1 MLLVQTSVWAN
12 GFYFRRF
19 DSGLS
24 LSNNVTRNMIE
35 LPNGSMAILNAN
47 MVTIFNGTSSTNYHY
62 DLNIIPFTEFSGMKN
77 MYYDSRDI
85 LWFKNRDNTWALDLN
100 KSEFIYDLESLV
112 APLGINRK
120 VDNIFIPGRDKYFIY
135 TQKER
140 LISFFDDQNKSKA
153 ETALPAIMGNPIEIV
168 QVGDNYWVLSDTGI
182 VAQWDTKT
190 KGFTFIEKKL
200 FESQSGYNHFQ
211 MIGDLSGRLW
221 IIRDNDLICYDTKNY
236 EIVPS
241 PHLEIE
247 EGRSFLPIAVDEN
260 NILWVGAFG
269 GGIARLDIEAN
280 QIETFETL
288 ELVDGTIANLKSG
301 ISQIY
306 IDSNNGIWVVT
317 EDHGLLYHHKGIF
330 RIEAINNLT
339 LSSGKFKDKNVKCML
354 SESDGTMLVGTTNG
368 LYRYDPR
375 DKSITIPYPELSD
388 ALCIGLFRDSDNRVW
403 VGTFYRGAYCIDD
416 DKIDHYQDPQ
426 MPPVDISYLQSTP
439 NTNCVRTFFQ
449 NANGDIC
456 GCVYGGIGILN
467 AETKKIDLFPN
478 KFESRYF
485 IIRGVARF
493 SDNKHVAYGD
503 NGILVYDSQTQ
514 EIDNEY
520 LKFSQRNNN
529 CHDIKIDSRGIAWI
543 ATLDGLVIYDT
554 KTQKH
559 RVLDNK
565 SGLAANKILSVN
577 FDSQER
583 VWAST
588 SSGISV
594 IALSP
599 KDDMD
604 DVFILN
610 LGEKEGLF
618 TTKFYHTSSE
628 VNANGDIYF
637 GSTDGFFV
645 VDPSILD
652 SNRRQDKQ
660 MVLDGTISTKESAR
674 SNQTSITELPEL
686 LLDDKHKIKLDYN
699 KSTVTF
705 NFRDISYVNTSLTKF
720 RYRLKGYDPQ
730 WIESQASQTHSVS
743 YSMLPVGRYTFE
755 IQCANNTLRW
765 GRRTIEVEVVVNPPW
780 WTTAWMICLYI
791 LAAVLLIFAI
801 VDYILKRRYAEHLR
815 LQEAKD
821 QQRKRELEEMKQQFF
836 INVSHELRTPLSLI
850 LMPLESML
858 KREDE
863 QDKEQLQ
870 SMHRNAKQLKQ
881 LVDNLLDFR
890 RVEKHGE
897 AINPTLGDMKELVL
911 LAYDSF
917 KGAAD
922 NGNLNFTLECDGD
935 TKMMMLFDYGMI
947 QKVVN
952 NLLSNA
958 FKYTPDRGRVTLSLH
973 EIVSDNGE
981 RLLELKV
988 SDTGRGIPQKDVS
1001 MIFDHFYQASNSLR
1015 DKGSGIGLSLVKSYV
1030 EMHGG
1035 SISVETLLGEGST
1048 FTVHVP
1054 IIGGSGE
1061 CPQLTT
1067 IESEEDEE
1075 QNVDTESNA
1084 ADDQEDRE
1092 YYKVLIIEDNRD
1104 FRDYLSRELS
1114 EYFHI
1119 TLADNG
1125 VSGVAQVNKSTPDL
1139 IICDV
1144 MMPEMDG
1151 YEFTEFMKSNIETSH
1166 IPIILL
1172 TAQSSQESRLK
1183 GYETGADAF
1192 ISKPF
1197 HWGVLHAR
1205 INNLIDERRGRITK
1219 FNNSRQSEVDTL
1231 ATSVLD
1237 KKFIQDAIASIER
1250 NLDNAE
1256 YSVEIM
1262 SKDLAMN
1269 RMGVYRKLKSI
1280 VDQAPSDFIRTIR
1293 LKRAAQW
1300 LEEGN
1305 GRGQSLLYIANMFGF
1320 STTKYFAK
1328 HFKEMF
1334 GETPVQYLKRFSKR

>member
-1 MLLVQTSVWAN
+1 M
-12 GFYFRRF
+12 
-19 DSGLS
+19 
-24 LSNNVTRNMIE
+24 
-35 LPNGSMAILNAN
+35 
-47 MVTIFNGTSSTNYHY
+47 
-62 DLNIIPFTEFSGMKN
+62 
-77 MYYDSRDI
+77 
-85 LWFKNRDNTWALDLN
+85 
-100 KSEFIYDLESLV
+100 
-112 APLGINRK
+112 GINRK
-120 VDNIFIPGRDKYFIY
+120 VDNIFILDRDKYFVY
-135 TQKER
+135 SQEER
-140 LISFFDDQNKSKA
+140 LITFFDDQSKSKV
-153 ETALPAIMGNPIEIV
+153 ETALPSIMGNPIEIV
-168 QVGDNYWVLSDTGI
+168 QVGDNYWGLSDNGI
-182 VAQWDTKT
+182 LAQWDAKT

-200 FESQSGYNHFQ
+200 FESESGYNHFQ

-221 IIRDNDLICYDTKNY
+221 VIRDNDLICYDTNSY
-236 EIVPS
+236 EVISS

-247 EGRSFLPIAVDEN
+247 KGRSFLPIAIDEN

-269 GGIARLDIEAN
+269 GGIAKLDIEAN
-280 QIETFETL
+280 RVETFENL
-288 ELVDGTIANLKSG
+288 ELVDGTILSLKAG
-301 ISQIY
+301 VSQIY
-306 IDSNNGIWVVT
+306 VDSNNGVWVAT
-317 EDHGLLYHHKGIF
+317 EDHGLLYHHKDIF

-339 LSSGKFKDKNVKCML
+339 LKSGKFKDKNVKCML
-354 SESDGTMLVGTTNG
+354 AESDGTMLVGTTNG
-368 LYRYDPR
+368 LYRYDPQ

-388 ALCIGLFRDSDNRVW
+388 ALCIGLFRDHDDRVW
-403 VGTFYRGAYCIDD
+403 LGTFYTGAYCIEDG
-416 DKIDHYQDPQ
+416 KIDHYIDPQ
-426 MPPVDISYLQSTP
+426 MPPVDISYSQSTS

-449 NANGDIC
+449 GNDGNIY
-456 GCVYGGIGILN
+456 GCVYGGIGLLS
-467 AETKKIDLFPN
+467 AESKKIDLLYN
-478 KFESRYF
+478 KSQSQTQSRYF
-485 IIRGVARF
+485 IIRGVVPF
-493 SDNKHVAYGD
+493 GNDKYVAYGD
-503 NGILVYDSQTQ
+503 NGMLVYDSQTQ

-520 LKFSQRNNN
+520 LKFSQRNIS
-529 CHDIKIDSRGIAWI
+529 CYDIKIDSRGIAWI

-554 KTQKH
+554 KTQKR
-559 RVLDNK
+559 RVLDNQ

-577 FDSQER
+577 FDYRER

-594 IALSP
+594 ITMSP
-599 KDDMD
+599 EHDMD
-604 DVFILN
+604 DVLILN
-610 LGEKEGLF
+610 IGEKEGLSIE
-618 TTKFYHTSSE
+618 TFYHTSSE
-628 VNANGDIYF
+628 IGANGEIYF

-645 VDPSILD
+645 VDPLVLESTTK
-652 SNRRQDKQ
+652 REKQ
-660 MVLDGTISTKESAR
+660 MMLDGVIKTKNNPNS
-674 SNQTSITELPEL
+674 SQTKLTELPEL
-686 LLDDKHKIKLDYN
+686 FLDDKYKINLDYN
-699 KSTVTF
+699 KSTVIF
-705 NFRDISYVNTSLTKF
+705 NFRDINYANSSQTKF
-720 RYRLKGYDPQ
+720 RYRLKDYDPQ
-730 WIESQASQTHSVS
+730 WIESPANQTHSVS
-743 YSMLPVGRYTFE
+743 YSMLPAGRYTFE
-755 IQCANNTLRW
+755 VQCANNILWW
-765 GRRTIEVEVVVNPPW
+765 GYKTIEVEVVVNPPW
-780 WTTAWMICLYI
+780 WTTLWMICIYI
-791 LAAVLLIFAI
+791 LSAVILIFAI
-801 VDYILKRRYAEHLR
+801 VDYILKRRYAQHLR

-858 KREDE
+858 VREDE

-890 RVEKHGE
+890 RIEKHGE

-922 NGNLNFTLECDGD
+922 NGNVNFTFDCDRD
-935 TKMMMLFDYGMI
+935 NMMMLFDYGMI

-958 FKYTPDRGRVTLSLH
+958 FKYTPDQGKVTISLH
-973 EIVSDNGE
+973 EIVGE
-981 RLLELKV
+981 DGEQLLELKV
-988 SDTGRGIPQKDVS
+988 SDTGRGIPQKEVS

-1015 DKGSGIGLSLVKSYV
+1015 GKGSGIGLSLVKSYI

-1035 SISVETLLGEGST
+1035 NISVDTLLGEGAT
-1048 FTVHVP
+1048 FTVHIP
-1054 IIGGSGE
+1054 IIGASDKSQTE
-1061 CPQLTT
+1061 LI
-1067 IESEEDEE
+1067 IEKEEDEE
-1075 QNVDTESNA
+1075 QSIDAENKDEDIVEG
-1084 ADDQEDRE
+1084 QEDRE
-1092 YYKVLIIEDNRD
+1092 CYKVLIVEDNSD

-1114 EYFHI
+1114 EYFHV

-1125 VSGVAQVNKSTPDL
+1125 VSGVGQVNKSVPDL

-1205 INNLIDERRGRITK
+1205 INNLIDERRGRIAN

-1280 VDQAPSDFIRTIR
+1280 VDQAPSDFIRSIR

-1305 GRGQSLLYIANMFGF
+1305 GRGQSLLYIANAFGF
-1320 STTKYFAK
+1320 STTKYFTK